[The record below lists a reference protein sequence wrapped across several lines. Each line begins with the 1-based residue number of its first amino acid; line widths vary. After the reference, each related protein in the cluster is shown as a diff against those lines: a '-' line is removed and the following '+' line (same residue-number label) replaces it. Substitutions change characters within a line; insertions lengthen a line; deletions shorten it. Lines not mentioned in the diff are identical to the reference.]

1 MNPKKIVIGT
11 ANFGNKYS
19 LKGIKGLRTNEVEKI
34 LNFAYKKKIR
44 NIDTAQV
51 YGNSELILGKI
62 GIKKWNVSTK
72 IQIKKKYK
80 SYSSYILS
88 SVSKSLANLKID
100 KLENLLI
107 HSELNKFNK
116 KETIEIIKTLKELKK
131 NKIIKNFGCSIYS
144 PNDLYLST
152 KFNNIDI
159 IQAPVNIFDRR
170 FLNKDTMSYLKEK
183 NIKLQ
188 IRSIFLRGLLLYDY
202 KKLPKKFHYWKND
215 FKRYQMFLKRMK
227 LNKIIGALS
236 ILNKIN
242 YESVVIGFDSY
253 HELKEVFKNVPNNN
267 LIIPEFNIKKRNQI
281 IDPRKW

>member
-62 GIKKWNVSTK
+62 GIKKWKVSTK

-170 FLNKDTMSYLKEK
+170 FLNKNTMSYLKEK

-215 FKRYQMFLKRMK
+215 FKRYQMFLKRKK
-227 LNKIIGALS
+227 LNKITGALS

-242 YESVVIGFDSY
+242 YESAVIGFDSY